1 MGTTLIFVGLVVV
14 TDRVNRSDLLDCP
27 GGEAVPGNSST
38 VQTVPETDTGGQ
50 VEYTKALE
58 RSVLKELGKLPPY
71 LRKKEALYLGNQM
84 QGAQARG

>member
-14 TDRVNRSDLLDCP
+14 TDLKHCIPLLDWGCSR
-27 GGEAVPGNSST
+27 EVPGNSST

-58 RSVLKELGKLPPY
+58 RTALKELGKLH
-71 LRKKEALYLGNQM
+71 A
-84 QGAQARG
+84 

>member
-14 TDRVNRSDLLDCP
+14 TDLTNCSGLLDCQ
-27 GGEAVPGNSST
+27 GSGEVPGNSST

-58 RSVLKELGKLPPY
+58 RTMLKELGKLH
-71 LRKKEALYLGNQM
+71 A
-84 QGAQARG
+84 